1 MAEAYKGLTIRIGAD
16 TTDFSRKLKSLGT
29 AISAT
34 QAGLKQMTQ
43 ALRDNPQSIDAM
55 NQKFSLLQNQT
66 QNLNAKL
73 GLINSMLRQMDE
85 SGMGE
90 LAAQTQNS
98 ALQARMLTDRLN
110 QVNANLEQEHDRLA
124 EIGKQLGIAY
134 NKDDVRGFYEEVKSK
149 TDMANASQKRMF
161 DTVTQIVENV
171 SRLRDA
177 HTNLEKDLRIMQ
189 QIDAYKSLQRDAVA
203 LQAQLQ
209 SVYKEMSAL
218 RMAMPSQAEAQK
230 VKVLE
235 AAFGELEA
243 DMQATREQARAF
255 KASLYLDPHNMEKFD
270 KAVNAV
276 YHQMELTAKQ
286 ADNLRNRIKVIGD
299 ESGIKK
305 VEGDLSTLQAQAR
318 TAGDKFDRI
327 NNELSETKSKI
338 TMVRQEIKSLSNN
351 TAENAEQFRK
361 NNERARELHSQLQ
374 RLKRDEKELASEAKK
389 AGEAARMSQ
398 ATVEMKKLEG
408 ELDKTN
414 AKMERFTNASK
425 QARTSMLNGLR
436 DMATSLGATLAPMIA
451 TVSSKVISSA
461 DTIDS
466 AYRDMRKTV
475 EGTEEQFESLKNA
488 AIEFS
493 RTHPVSA
500 DTILEIE
507 AIGGQLGIVVDEL
520 EEFAHVVS
528 NLDIATNMDAEDIA
542 LDLGKMRNIFSELN
556 WNTEKFGDSLVRL
569 GNNTPALESDIM
581 NISMR
586 FAGMSAILSVLPD
599 EVLAIATAASATGQ
613 KADAAGGSLQRTFG
627 RIEGAVSGVSDA
639 MRNLDD
645 LTEEEIGD
653 FENAKDKLQDYAD
666 IAGMSAE
673 EFAKLWSTHTK
684 VDKSITGLS
693 TDVTGTTA
701 AFTKFVEGLKRVKDE
716 GGSVDA
722 ALMKLGITGVRDRQ
736 LLEGLTNTTKVLN
749 DSLLMSSDA
758 WNGVADQWG
767 AAGDAAREAEKKAQ
781 GFSGKLATLKNIVQ
795 TLGSAFG
802 DKLVPL
808 LDVAIAAL
816 QQATV
821 LVDNMPAPMAQMLAL
836 LAATAIALPPILRNY
851 AQFSLTME
859 AVAASSVK
867 ARLAQEAT
875 NKAMEKGLVGVWVK
889 KTGIK
894 SIGDIG
900 AAFQLLGEKAKK
912 MVPSLTAAKAA
923 MAGLAVAGVAV
934 LAVGLKA
941 LIDREIEFYK
951 ATDGLKDVFN
961 QTGVAMGNFN
971 AKVTP
976 NVYTSVRGAVDEYIK
991 HLASLRD
998 ELLKM
1003 GKDAA
1008 NSAATLRK
1016 WGDLA
1021 KANLDVSADNATAVA
1036 RQKLAVEQLN
1046 EQYGLGLQIVEED
1059 NRLKIANAE
1068 GEIMVAD
1075 AIEQVIDA
1083 KKRQLE
1089 LQAYEAM
1096 YAKLIQEQAEAER
1109 QVVEATAA
1117 YASAQQALDDAISR
1131 GERDLYGYY
1140 VNLDEA
1146 KDNLNRAEAAQ
1157 RSANDALASG
1167 QAEFDRAARAAEG
1180 ASTAEDNLYYTN
1192 RNLAS
1197 QIDSIAD
1204 GELTKFIGALEEQGI
1219 SMDELKRLNATD
1231 IVAITESWKNGT
1243 SEWVSVIKGAS
1254 DRTKSEMDDMASHS
1268 HDTGWNIG
1276 MGIAE
1281 GIDAA
1286 AGIIASRARA
1296 AVGAALAAANQ
1307 AAEVRSPSRKTMW
1320 TGRMIGQ
1327 GYVIGMKSEQDAIER
1342 QGAILGALAVGS
1354 DAYANSASLGYLSG
1368 RAAGTFGSTTTTN
1381 NTTHD
1386 TQYILSGD
1394 IIIQSQTGN
1403 PQEIVDEIVRVFS
1416 NAQRA
1421 YGRA

>member
-43 ALRDNPQSIDAM
+43 ALRNNPQSIEAM
-55 NQKFSLLQNQT
+55 NQRFTLT
-66 QNLNAKL
+66 QNKAQELAARL
-73 GLINSMLRQMDE
+73 QLVRTMLRQMDDE
-85 SGMGE
+85 GMGE
-90 LAAQTQNS
+90 LAKQTENS
-98 ALQARMLTDRLN
+98 ALQVRLLTDRLN
-110 QVNANLEQEHDRLA
+110 TVNGLLEEEHKRLDA
-124 EIGKQLGIAY
+124 IGKEVGIAY
-134 NKDDVRGFYEEVKSK
+134 DKEHPEAFAFAVKKAADAGDAMAKSIYNDGIFTATRRVNDLKREHEQLEVQLK
-149 TDMANASQKRMF
+149 
-161 DTVTQIVENV
+161 E
-171 SRLRDA
+171 
-177 HTNLEKDLRIMQ
+177 MQ
-189 QIDAYKSLQRDAVA
+189 RIDAYKSLETDAIAFREELVA
-203 LQAQLQ
+203 TF
-209 SVYKEMSAL
+209 KEL
-218 RMAMPSQAEAQK
+218 NRFRMAMPSQAEAQK
-230 VKVLE
+230 LHTLE
-235 AAFGELEA
+235 TAFDELEA
-243 DMQATREQARAF
+243 DMQATSEQARAL
-255 KASLYLDPHNMEKFD
+255 KASLYLDPSNPQKFE

-299 ESGIKK
+299 EHGIKK

-318 TAGDKFDRI
+318 TAGDRFDSI
-327 NNELSETKSKI
+327 NDALSETQGKLAI
-338 TMVRQEIKSLSNN
+338 ARQEMESLNN
-351 TAENAEQFRK
+351 TTKKGADEEKKRK
-361 NNERARELHSQLQ
+361 ERI
-374 RLKRDEKELASEAKK
+374 KELKPVIEMLEAEEKQL
-389 AGEAARMSQ
+389 EAAAEAAGKELQQKQ
-398 ATVEMKKLEG
+398 AVVEMKKLET

-425 QARTSMLNGLR
+425 QAKTSMLNGLR
-436 DMATSLGATLAPMIA
+436 DMATSLGATLAPAIA

-475 EGTEEQFESLKNA
+475 EGTEEQFESLKQA

-528 NLDIATNMDAEDIA
+528 NLDIATNMDAEEIA
-542 LDLGKMRNIFSELN
+542 LDLGKMRNIFAELN
-556 WNTEKFGDSLVRL
+556 WDTEKFGDSLVRL

-581 NISMR
+581 NISTR

-627 RIEGAVSGVSDA
+627 RIEGAVAGVSDA

-645 LTEEEIGD
+645 LTEEEIED

-758 WNGVADQWG
+758 WEGVADQWG

-808 LDVAIAAL
+808 LDLAIAAL

-821 LVDNMPAPMAQMLAL
+821 IVDKMPAPMAQMLAI

-859 AVAASSVK
+859 AVAASNVK

-900 AAFQLLGEKAKK
+900 AAFQLLGERAKK
-912 MVPSLTAAKAA
+912 LVPTLTATKAA

-1016 WGDLA
+1016 WGDMA

-1083 KKRQLE
+1083 KKRQIE

-1096 YAKLIQEQAEAER
+1096 YAKLIQEQVEAER

-1117 YASAQQALDDAISR
+1117 YEAAQDALNDAIDR
-1131 GERDLYGYY
+1131 GERDLSGYY
-1140 VNLDEA
+1140 ANLTEA
-1146 KDNLNRAEAAQ
+1146 KNNLNRAEAAQ
-1157 RSANDALASG
+1157 RSANEAVANG
-1167 QAEFDRAARAAEG
+1167 QAEFDRAARAADG
-1180 ASTAEDNLYYTN
+1180 AATAEDNLYYTN

-1243 SEWVSVIKGAS
+1243 NEWVSVIKGAS
-1254 DRTKSEMDDMASHS
+1254 DRTKAEMDDMASHS
-1268 HDTGWNIG
+1268 SDTGWNIG
-1276 MGIAE
+1276 MGIAN

-1286 AGIIASRARA
+1286 AGIIARRARA

-1307 AAEVRSPSRKTMW
+1307 EAEVHSPSRKTMW

-1327 GYVIGMKSEQDAIER
+1327 GYVVGMKSEEDAIER

-1354 DAYANSASLGYLSG
+1354 DSYANSASLGYLSG
-1368 RAAGTFGSTTTTN
+1368 RAAGTFGSTTTN

-1421 YGRA
+1421 YA